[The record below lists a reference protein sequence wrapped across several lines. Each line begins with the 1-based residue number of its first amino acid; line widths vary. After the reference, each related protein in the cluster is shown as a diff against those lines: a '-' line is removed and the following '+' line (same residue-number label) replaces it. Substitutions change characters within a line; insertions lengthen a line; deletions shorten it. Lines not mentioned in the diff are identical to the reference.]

1 MTYRAPIND
10 MLLALNHGAGLQAAV
25 KAGHYGDFDSDIT
38 AAVLE
43 EAGRFATDVLAPL
56 NRIGDEN
63 GIKLANDKVTTAPGW
78 PDAYQRWTAAGW
90 NAVSGSEAF
99 GGQGLPL
106 AINAACTEI
115 WSASNIAF
123 GLCPLLTLS
132 AIEALDAH
140 GSEDLKKIYLEKL
153 VSGEW
158 TGTMQLTEPQAGSDV
173 GALRTRAERAA
184 DGSYRITGTK
194 IFITYGDHDMTDN
207 IVHFVLARLPDAPAG
222 TKGISL
228 FLIPKFLVNA
238 DGSLGAR
245 NDIYPSGVEHKL
257 GMHASPTC
265 TMTMGDKGGAIGYLV
280 GEENRGMLCMFTMM
294 NQARLGVGLEG
305 VGIADRA
312 YQQALAFAQERRQGR
327 AIGKTGDGTD
337 AIIVHPDVKRMLM
350 QMRAL
355 TAAART
361 ICYATAVAFDVS
373 VRATDAKVRS
383 DAAARGALL
392 TPIAKAFSTDI
403 GNEVTS
409 LGVQIHGG
417 MGFIE
422 ETGAAQ
428 HYRDARITAIY
439 EGTNGIQSIDLVTR
453 KLRAQGGASVWALL
467 DELSD
472 IVKRVEASNDPAF
485 GTTGAKLRDA
495 LGSLERSSRWLL
507 ERIASAPNDALAG
520 ATPYLRL
527 FGSTLGGC
535 KLAEEAL
542 AARTLG
548 RGFGRSAALC
558 HAGALLCREHF
569 GAGRLAGAHGDGQRQ
584 FGHRR
589 RRGFAGLTRCGGL
602 AANPRQL
609 AASVFTRAAS
619 ACRFGAARGLERT
632 VEINHS
638 ECMFFARLRADSMLG
653 QQRPSSN
660 WRRGAIAR

>member
-10 MLLALNHGAGLQAAV
+10 MLLALNHGAGLEAAV
-25 KAGHYGDFDSDIT
+25 KAGHYGDFDADIT

-43 EAGRFATDVLAPL
+43 EAGKFTSDVLAPL
-56 NRIGDEN
+56 NRVGDEN
-63 GIKLANDKVTTAPGW
+63 GIKLEGGNVTTAPGW
-78 PDAYQRWTAAGW
+78 PNAYRRWTAAGW
-90 NAVSGSEAF
+90 NAVSGPEAF

-115 WSASNIAF
+115 WSASNLAF

-132 AIEALDAH
+132 AIEALAAH
-140 GSEDLKKIYLEKL
+140 GSDELKNIYLAKL

-158 TGTMQLTEPQAGSDV
+158 PGTMQLAEPQAGSDV
-173 GALRTRAERAA
+173 GALRTRAERASE
-184 DGSYRITGTK
+184 GSYRISGTK
-194 IFITYGDHDMTDN
+194 IFITYGDHDMSDN

-228 FLIPKFLVNA
+228 FLIPKFLVNP

-245 NDIYPSGVEHKL
+245 NDIYASGIEHKL
-257 GMHASPTC
+257 GMHAAPTC
-265 TMTMGDKGGAIGYLV
+265 TMTMGDKGGATGYLI
-280 GEENRGMLCMFTMM
+280 GEENRGMHCMFTMM
-294 NQARLGVGLEG
+294 NQARLAVGLEG

-327 AIGKTGDGTD
+327 AIDKAGNGSDP
-337 AIIVHPDVKRMLM
+337 IIVHPDIKRMLM

-361 ICYATAVAFDVS
+361 ICYATAVALDMS
-373 VRATDAKVRS
+373 VRATDAKTRGL
-383 DAAARGALL
+383 AAARGALL

-428 HYRDARITAIY
+428 HYRDARITPIY

-453 KLRAQGGASVWALL
+453 KLAANGGASVWSLL
-467 DELSD
+467 DELNG
-472 IVKRVEASNDPAF
+472 IVKQVEASNDPAF
-485 GTTGAKLRDA
+485 GTTGGKLRDA
-495 LGSLERSSRWLL
+495 LGSLERSSKWLL
-507 ERIASAPNDALAG
+507 ERVTAKPNDALAG

-535 KLAEEAL
+535 MLAGEAL
-542 AARTLG
+542 AAKSNGEAGGDPQRYVTL
-548 RGFGRSAALC
+548 
-558 HAGALLCREHF
+558 
-569 GAGRLAGAHGDGQRQ
+569 
-584 FGHRR
+584 
-589 RRGFAGLTRCGGL
+589 
-602 AANPRQL
+602 
-609 AASVFTRAAS
+609 
-619 ACRFGAARGLERT
+619 AR
-632 VEINHS
+632 
-638 ECMFFARLRADSMLG
+638 FFAENISVQATSLEKTVIDSADAV
-653 QQRPSSN
+653 N
-660 WRRGAIAR
+660 GADAVLLA

>member
-1 MTYRAPIND
+1 MVVSWEYGCLPFPVCSEITVMTYRAPIND

-25 KAGHYGDFDSDIT
+25 KAGHYGDFDSDIA

-43 EAGRFATDVLAPL
+43 EAGRFASDVLAPL

-63 GIKLANDKVTTAPGW
+63 GIKLEADKVTTAPGW

-90 NAVSGSEAF
+90 NAVSGPEAF

-106 AINAACTEI
+106 AVNAACTEI

-140 GSEDLKKIYLEKL
+140 GSIELKNIYLEKL

-184 DGSYRITGTK
+184 DGSYRIKGTK

-245 NDIYPSGVEHKL
+245 NDIYATGVEHKL

-265 TMTMGDKGGAIGYLV
+265 TMTMGDHGGAIGYLI

-312 YQQALAFAQERRQGR
+312 YQQALAYAQERRQGR
-327 AIGKTGDGTD
+327 AVGTTNDKTSDKANEKAANGPDP
-337 AIIVHPDVKRMLM
+337 IIVHPDVKRMLM

-361 ICYATAVAFDVS
+361 ICYATAVALDVS
-373 VRATDAKVRS
+373 VRASDAKVCAE
-383 DAAARGALL
+383 AAARGALL

-453 KLRAQGGASVWALL
+453 KLAANGGESVWALL
-467 DELSD
+467 GELSG
-472 IVKRVEASNDPAF
+472 IVSQVEASNDPAF

-495 LGSLERSSRWLL
+495 LGSLDRTSRWLL
-507 ERIASAPNDALAG
+507 ERVTSAPNEALAG

-535 KLAEEAL
+535 MLAGEAL
-542 AARTLG
+542 AARDLGESAGDPQRYVTLA
-548 RGFGRSAALC
+548 RFFAENISVQ
-558 HAGALLCREHF
+558 AGA
-569 GAGRLAGAHGDGQRQ
+569 
-584 FGHRR
+584 
-589 RRGFAGLTRCGGL
+589 
-602 AANPRQL
+602 
-609 AASVFTRAAS
+609 
-619 ACRFGAARGLERT
+619 LERT
-632 VEINHS
+632 VMDSAEAVNG
-638 ECMFFARLRADSMLG
+638 ADAVLLG
-653 QQRPSSN
+653 
-660 WRRGAIAR
+660 

>member
-25 KAGHYGDFDSDIT
+25 KAGHYGDFDADIT

-43 EAGRFATDVLAPL
+43 EAGKFASDVLAPL

-63 GIKLANDKVTTAPGW
+63 GIKLDAGNVTTAPGW
-78 PDAYQRWTAAGW
+78 PDAYRRWTAAGW
-90 NAVSGSEAF
+90 NAVSGPEAF

-140 GSEDLKKIYLEKL
+140 GSEELKQLYLDKL

-158 TGTMQLTEPQAGSDV
+158 PGTMQLTEPQAGSDV
-173 GALRTRAERAA
+173 GALRTRAERAG
-184 DGSYRITGTK
+184 DGSYRISGTK

-207 IVHFVLARLPDAPAG
+207 IVHFVLARLPDAPPG

-228 FLIPKFLVNA
+228 FLIPKFMVNP
-238 DGSLGAR
+238 DGTLGAR
-245 NDIYPSGVEHKL
+245 NDIYASGIEHKL
-257 GMHASPTC
+257 GMHAAPTC
-265 TMTMGDKGGAIGYLV
+265 TMTMGDKGGAIGYLI
-280 GEENRGMLCMFTMM
+280 GEENRGMQCMFTMM

-327 AIGKTGDGTD
+327 AVGKTGNGSDP
-337 AIIVHPDVKRMLM
+337 IIVHPDVKRMLM

-361 ICYATAVAFDVS
+361 ICYATAVALDIS
-373 VRATDAKVRS
+373 VRAADPKTRS
-383 DAAARGALL
+383 LAAARGALL

-428 HYRDARITAIY
+428 HYRDARITPIY

-453 KLRAQGGASVWALL
+453 KLAANGGASVWTLL
-467 DELSD
+467 DELTE
-472 IVKRVEASNDPAF
+472 IVSRVEGSNDPAF
-485 GTTGAKLRDA
+485 GTTGSKLRDA
-495 LGSLERSSRWLL
+495 IGSLDRASRWLL

-535 KLAEEAL
+535 MLASEAL
-542 AARTLG
+542 AARNLAE
-548 RGFGRSAALC
+548 SA
-558 HAGALLCREHF
+558 
-569 GAGRLAGAHGDGQRQ
+569 GD
-584 FGHRR
+584 
-589 RRGFAGLTRCGGL
+589 
-602 AANPRQL
+602 
-609 AASVFTRAAS
+609 
-619 ACRFGAARGLERT
+619 AARYVTLARFFAENISVQATALERT
-632 VEINHS
+632 VMDSAEAVNG
-638 ECMFFARLRADSMLG
+638 ADAVLL
-653 QQRPSSN
+653 
-660 WRRGAIAR
+660 A

>member
-1 MTYRAPIND
+1 MVSWEDGANVPSGSNAMTYRAPID
-10 MLLALNHGAGLQAAV
+10 DILLALNHGAGLKAALS
-25 KAGHYGDFDSDIT
+25 AGHYGDFDGDI
-38 AAVLE
+38 AQPVLE
-43 EAGRFATDVLAPL
+43 EAGKFAGDVLAPL
-56 NRIGDEN
+56 NQVGDQN
-63 GIKLANDKVTTAPGW
+63 GIKLADGKVTTAPGW
-78 PDAYQRWTAAGW
+78 PDAYQRWAAAGW
-90 NAVSGSEAF
+90 NAVSGPEAF

-115 WSASNIAF
+115 WSASNSAF

-140 GSEDLKKIYLEKL
+140 GSDELKNIYLAKL

-184 DGSYRITGTK
+184 DGSYRIKGTK

-265 TMTMGDKGGAIGYLV
+265 TMTMGDHGGAIGYLI
-280 GEENRGMLCMFTMM
+280 GEENRGMQCMFTMM
-294 NQARLGVGLEG
+294 NQARLAVGLEG
-305 VGIADRA
+305 VGLADRA
-312 YQQALAFAQERRQGR
+312 YQQALAYAQERRQGR
-327 AIGKTGDGTD
+327 AVGSTGEGSDP
-337 AIIVHPDVKRMLM
+337 IIMHPDVKRMLM
-350 QMRAL
+350 QMRAM
-355 TAAART
+355 TAAARA
-361 ICYATAVAFDVS
+361 ICYATAVALDIS
-373 VRATDAKVRS
+373 TRAKDLKVRA

-403 GNEVTS
+403 GNEVAY
-409 LGVQIHGG
+409 LGVQVHGG

-428 HYRDARITAIY
+428 HSRDARITAIY

-453 KLRAQGGASVWALL
+453 KLAANGGASVWALL
-467 DELSD
+467 EELSA
-472 IVKRVEASNDPAF
+472 IVKQVEASNDPAF

-495 LGSLERSSRWLL
+495 LGALDRTSRWLL
-507 ERIASAPNDALAG
+507 ERLASAPNDALAG

-527 FGSTLGGC
+527 FGATLGGC
-535 KLAEEAL
+535 MLAGEAL
-542 AARTLG
+542 AVKGGGEAGDPQRYIALAR
-548 RGFGRSAALC
+548 
-558 HAGALLCREHF
+558 
-569 GAGRLAGAHGDGQRQ
+569 
-584 FGHRR
+584 
-589 RRGFAGLTRCGGL
+589 
-602 AANPRQL
+602 
-609 AASVFTRAAS
+609 
-619 ACRFGAARGLERT
+619 
-632 VEINHS
+632 
-638 ECMFFARLRADSMLG
+638 FFAENIAVQAPSLEKTVTDSAEAVNGADAVLLG
-653 QQRPSSN
+653 
-660 WRRGAIAR
+660 

>member
-1 MTYRAPIND
+1 MRDSDMTYRAPIND
-10 MLLALNHGAGLQAAV
+10 MLLALNHGAGLRAAV
-25 KAGHYGDFDSDIT
+25 KDGHYGDFDSDIA

-63 GIKLANDKVTTAPGW
+63 GIKLENGQVTTAPGW
-78 PDAYQRWTAAGW
+78 PDAYRRWTEAGW
-90 NAVSGSEAF
+90 NAVSASEAF

-106 AINAACTEI
+106 AINAVCTEI
-115 WSASNIAF
+115 WSASNMAF

-140 GSEDLKKIYLEKL
+140 GSAELKKIYLEKL
-153 VSGEW
+153 VSGAW
-158 TGTMQLTEPQAGSDV
+158 TGTMHLTEPQAGSDV
-173 GALRTRAERAA
+173 GALRTRAERTG
-184 DGSYRITGTK
+184 DGSYRLSGTK

-228 FLIPKFLVNA
+228 FLVPKFLVNA

-245 NDIYPSGVEHKL
+245 NDIYPSGIEHKL
-257 GMHASPTC
+257 GIHASPTC
-265 TMTMGDKGGAIGYLV
+265 TMTMGDKGGAVGYLI

-327 AIGKTGDGTD
+327 AIGTTGNGMDP
-337 AIIVHPDVKRMLM
+337 IIVHPDIKRMLM

-361 ICYATAVAFDVS
+361 ICYATAVALDIS
-373 VRATDAKVRS
+373 IRATDSKIRG

-392 TPIAKAFSTDI
+392 TPIAKAFSSDI
-403 GNEVTS
+403 GNEVTA
-409 LGVQIHGG
+409 LGVQVHGG

-428 HYRDARITAIY
+428 HYRDARITTIY

-453 KLRAQGGASVWALL
+453 KLAANGGASVWTLL
-467 DELSD
+467 GELTE
-472 IVKRVEASNDPAF
+472 IVIRVETSNDPAF
-485 GTTGAKLRDA
+485 GTTGAKLREA
-495 LGSLERSSRWLL
+495 LGSLDRTSRWLL
-507 ERIASAPNDALAG
+507 ERVTSAPNEALAG

-535 KLAEEAL
+535 MLAGEAL
-542 AARTLG
+542 AARDLEGAGDPERYVTLA
-548 RGFGRSAALC
+548 RFFAENISVQ
-558 HAGALLCREHF
+558 AGA
-569 GAGRLAGAHGDGQRQ
+569 
-584 FGHRR
+584 
-589 RRGFAGLTRCGGL
+589 
-602 AANPRQL
+602 
-609 AASVFTRAAS
+609 
-619 ACRFGAARGLERT
+619 LERT
-632 VEINHS
+632 VMDSAEAVNG
-638 ECMFFARLRADSMLG
+638 ADAVLL
-653 QQRPSSN
+653 
-660 WRRGAIAR
+660 A